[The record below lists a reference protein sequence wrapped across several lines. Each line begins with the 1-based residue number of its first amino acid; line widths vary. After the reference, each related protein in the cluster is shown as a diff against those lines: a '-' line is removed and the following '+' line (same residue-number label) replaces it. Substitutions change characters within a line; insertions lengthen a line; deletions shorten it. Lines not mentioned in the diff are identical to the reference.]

1 MPLGIPRISTSQ
13 IDASWIDN
21 GNVSGLEW
29 SLKDQMDSEALHAEM
44 KSLLWE
50 TSCIRDKRITLNC
63 FETDCSNLVDMT
75 TNLMYWPSL
84 ATEIEVL

>member
-1 MPLGIPRISTSQ
+1 MKSRKRMRIMKILLLQSFRH
-13 IDASWIDN
+13 
-21 GNVSGLEW
+21 GLEW